1 MPLERREMM
10 LIGIEWVGGSL
21 KALGKDAVLPCD
33 QFPQNYKILIKL
45 LNDRNIPLEYHDN
58 ILQVMNIAATLKS
71 IETPENVKKYL
82 QLWKDVSNQMSISKE
97 DETWYSKKKNWVY
110 KHRENEL
117 EEIKLRD
124 KQDKIKKGFW
134 YEAKVFGTHSILN
147 GSARDH

>member
-1 MPLERREMM
+1 MVLGWFPGGDGDRGRYIRMM
-10 LIGIEWVGGSL
+10 KVSVT
-21 KALGKDAVLPCD
+21 GK
-33 QFPQNYKILIKL
+33 K
-45 LNDRNIPLEYHDN
+45 
-58 ILQVMNIAATLKS
+58 
-71 IETPENVKKYL
+71 VKQGK
-82 QLWKDVSNQMSISKE
+82 VKE

-117 EEIKLRD
+117 DEIKLRD